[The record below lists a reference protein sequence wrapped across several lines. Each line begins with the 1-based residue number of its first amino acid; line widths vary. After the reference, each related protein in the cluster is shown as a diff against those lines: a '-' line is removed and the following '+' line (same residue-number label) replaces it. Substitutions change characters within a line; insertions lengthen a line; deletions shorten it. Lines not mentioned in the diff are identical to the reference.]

1 MRHLLSKVAAL
12 LILVFSAG
20 CEMSLLKKNPTLGI
34 VEVLAKA
41 QATPTPQVVA
51 CKVIYPDGTEK
62 DAVCP
67 SPTPEVKQ

>member
-1 MRHLLSKVAAL
+1 MRYFIVAAL
-12 LILVFSAG
+12 ISTG
-20 CEMSLLKKNPTLGI
+20 CTTTLFKKDPTLGI

-62 DAVCP
+62 AAVCP
-67 SPTPEVKQ
+67 SPTPEAKR

>member
-1 MRHLLSKVAAL
+1 MSRSWAIVAL
-12 LILVFSAG
+12 LVSTG
-20 CEMSLLKKNPTLGI
+20 CTTTLFKKDPTLGI

-62 DAVCP
+62 AAVCP
-67 SPTPEVKQ
+67 VPTPEVKQ